1 MLSEHKPVPAAQS
14 KVHDLARRYSAMAK
28 QTTTGEPSLGLPHD
42 NRARSGSFGRT
53 EGTKV
58 SSLLDK
64 YKEATAAS
72 SVSKASLGGE
82 PSMDHAMAG
91 SEVESTDGRGTID
104 APVSKREQDSDARA
118 DVEQAIESSLQV
130 SELASKVHEID
141 LVDIPLNTSSDVHL
155 SDREDDNDD
164 RHLDNHED
172 DHARSEEEEAEQEQ
186 EEEEEDTETR
196 A

>member
-28 QTTTGEPSLGLPHD
+28 QTTTSEPSLGLPHD

-58 SSLLDK
+58 SSLLDR
-64 YKEATAAS
+64 YKESAAAS

-82 PSMDHAMAG
+82 A
-91 SEVESTDGRGTID
+91 STDQTLPISENNTTGERETVE
-104 APVSKREQDSDARA
+104 ASVSNKREQDSEART
-118 DVEQAIESSLQV
+118 DVEEAIESSLQV
-130 SELASKVHEID
+130 SEIISKVHEID
-141 LVDIPLNTSSDVHL
+141 LVDIPLNAGGDVDVHS
-155 SDREDDNDD
+155 SDREDVNDD
-164 RHLDNHED
+164 RHLDDHQD
-172 DHARSEEEEAEQEQ
+172 DYAQSEEEEDA
-186 EEEEEDTETR
+186 ETR